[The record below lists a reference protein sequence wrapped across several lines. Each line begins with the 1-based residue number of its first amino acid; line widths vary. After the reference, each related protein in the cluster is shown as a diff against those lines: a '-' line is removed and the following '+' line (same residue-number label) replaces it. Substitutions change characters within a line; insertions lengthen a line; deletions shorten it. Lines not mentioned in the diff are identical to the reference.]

1 MFHKQE
7 DNLIKIKYAVFL
19 ILTGISASLI
29 NLGDTSA
36 FENNSAKVVISKD
49 AEPVVEPISFEKIGI
64 MKASWYGPRFHGK
77 QTANGESY
85 NQMALT
91 AAHKTLPFGTLLRVT
106 NLKNGESVIVRIND
120 RGPYIEGRDL
130 DLSKGTAQSLGMIK
144 RGVVKVKV
152 ERLQISNLMDV
163 ASTLH

>member
-49 AEPVVEPISFEKIGI
+49 AEPVVEPISFEEIGI

-120 RGPYIEGRDL
+120 RGPFIEGRDL

-144 RGVVKVKV
+144 KGVVKVKV
-152 ERLQISNLMDV
+152 ERLQISNLLDV
-163 ASTLH
+163 ASTLR

>member
-49 AEPVVEPISFEKIGI
+49 AEPVVEPISFENIGI

-130 DLSKGTAQSLGMIK
+130 DLSKGTAQSLRMIK

-152 ERLQISNLMDV
+152 ERLQISNLLDV

>member
-49 AEPVVEPISFEKIGI
+49 AEPVVEPIYFEEIGI

>member
-49 AEPVVEPISFEKIGI
+49 AEPVVEPISFENIGI

-130 DLSKGTAQSLGMIK
+130 DLSKGTAQSLRMIK

>member
-1 MFHKQE
+1 MFHNQE

-49 AEPVVEPISFEKIGI
+49 AEPVVEPISFEEIGI

-152 ERLQISNLMDV
+152 ERLRISNLMDV

>member
-163 ASTLH
+163 ASTIH

>member
-1 MFHKQE
+1 M
-7 DNLIKIKYAVFL
+7 IKIKYAVFL

-49 AEPVVEPISFEKIGI
+49 AEPVVEPISFENIGI

-130 DLSKGTAQSLGMIK
+130 DLSKGTAQSLRMIK

>member
-49 AEPVVEPISFEKIGI
+49 AEPVVEPISFEEIGI

-91 AAHKTLPFGTLLRVT
+91 AAHKSLPFGTLLRVT

-130 DLSKGTAQSLGMIK
+130 DLSKGTAQSLRMIK